1 MALAHPPRPIR
12 SRSRNK
18 RQNMWVG
25 WYVSSWWSWFWSVYS
40 IHYYIHTTY
49 YICILIEMIKINSFW
64 RVGVVCMV
72 CRMIRYCYPFL
83 LGFEC
88 IFKSYSS
95 RFAII
100 WYCSLVGCTLSEFIW
115 LVLGA
120 CFSGVE
126 CHLVFLLPI
135 PWMLLHHDGCDVC
148 FFRPFYPFW
157 STHLGFLRLLSSGP
171 ATTHL
176 RGCFCTWTFSLH
188 IGLNMLPSDS
198 FMSCLDYLLWK
209 STGEFQALIPGNG

>member
-25 WYVSSWWSWFWSVYS
+25 WYASSWWSWFWSVYS

-115 LVLGA
+115 LVLG
-120 CFSGVE
+120 CVLFWRWVSFSV
-126 CHLVFLLPI
+126 
-135 PWMLLHHDGCDVC
+135 
-148 FFRPFYPFW
+148 PFTNSLNAIASW
-157 STHLGFLRLLSSGP
+157 WLRRLL
-171 ATTHL
+171 
-176 RGCFCTWTFSLH
+176 
-188 IGLNMLPSDS
+188 
-198 FMSCLDYLLWK
+198 
-209 STGEFQALIPGNG
+209 FQAILSILKYTFGLSVTT